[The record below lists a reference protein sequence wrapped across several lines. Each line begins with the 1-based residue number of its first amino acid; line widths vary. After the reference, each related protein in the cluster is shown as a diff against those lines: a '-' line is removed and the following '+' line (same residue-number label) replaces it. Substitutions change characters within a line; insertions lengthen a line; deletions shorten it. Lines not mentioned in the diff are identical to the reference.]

1 MNIIVAG
8 CGKIGTSVISRL
20 VLEGH
25 NVVAVDTSVDVIT
38 EVTNVYDIMG
48 VTGNAADCDTLTEA
62 GAASADIFVS
72 MMDSDELN
80 MLSCLMAKR
89 LGTKSTIARI
99 RNPEYNDE
107 SLGFMTKNLEISMS
121 VNPELLTASELYNI
135 LKFPSAVRIES
146 FSRRNLQL
154 MELVISE
161 ESELCGLKLLKF
173 REKFDAKVLAC
184 CAQRNG
190 DVYIPKGDFVIQAGD
205 RVGFI
210 GAPPELYKLFK
221 ELGVSRKRAKNTII
235 LGASRIAYY
244 LARAITSVGNSAKV
258 IEINPQKC
266 QEFAD
271 ALPKA
276 SVVLGDGIKQEL
288 LFEEGLATSDA
299 FVALTGLDEANILTA
314 LFAGMQNVPKVI
326 AKINSD
332 ELASMAGKIGV
343 DTIVSPKNLTADV
356 VVQYA
361 RALQNSYGS
370 NVETLYKLMDGN
382 VEALEFVV
390 KSESKVTNIPLKD
403 LKIKKGILIGGIMRD
418 KKTIIPG
425 GFDEIKSGDRIVVIA
440 SDIKLNDLDDILK

>member
-25 NVVAVDTSVDVIT
+25 DVVAVDESADVIT
-38 EVTNVYDIMG
+38 EVTNIYDIMG
-48 VTGNAADCDTLTEA
+48 VTGNAADCDTLSEA
-62 GAASADIFVS
+62 GAQNADMFVA

-89 LGTKSTIARI
+89 LGVQNTIARI

-121 VNPELLTASELYNI
+121 INPELLTAAELYNI

-146 FSRRNLQL
+146 FSRRSLQL
-154 MELVISE
+154 MEILLAE
-161 ESELCGLKLLKF
+161 DSELCGTKLLKF
-173 REKFDAKVLAC
+173 REKFGANVLVC
-184 CAQRNG
+184 CVQRG
-190 DVYIPKGDFVIQAGD
+190 GEVYIPGGNFELQAGD

-210 GAPPELYKLFK
+210 GSPPELYKLFK
-221 ELGVSRKRAKNTII
+221 ELGISRKRAKNTMI

-258 IEINPQKC
+258 IEIDPQKC
-266 QEFAD
+266 EEFAD

-276 SVVLGDGIKQEL
+276 SVILGDGIKQEL
-288 LFEEGLATSDA
+288 LFEEGLATADA
-299 FVALTGLDEANILTA
+299 FVSLTGLDEANILTA

-343 DTIVSPKNLTADV
+343 DTIVSPKNITSDV
-356 VVQYA
+356 VVKYA
-361 RALQNSYGS
+361 RALQNSFGS
-370 NVETLYKLMDGN
+370 NVETLYKLMEGN
-382 VEALEFVV
+382 VEALEFIV
-390 KSESKVTNIPLKD
+390 KADSKVTNVPLKD
-403 LKIKKGILIGGIMRD
+403 LKFKKGILIGGIMRD

-425 GFDEIKSGDRIVVIA
+425 GLDEIKVGDRIVVIA
-440 SDIKLNDLDDILK
+440 SDIMLNDLADILK